1 MFSGSYHRDESCV
14 LFLQSQSLA
23 GEQLRTA
30 LFPSS
35 YLLEVLYCPET
46 KNIHRELA
54 LIQLTL
60 RSNC

>member
-35 YLLEVLYCPET
+35 YLLEVFVLPRNKEYSQR
-46 KNIHRELA
+46 IG
-54 LIQLTL
+54 
-60 RSNC
+60 SNTINFKK